1 MKESENDYKS
11 KLFLLVELVHSW
23 IQCKPKR
30 AGLGCLLAEI
40 VILNDSSRK
49 DMSVIVIYSQ
59 DDVEN
64 LQTCENK

>member
-1 MKESENDYKS
+1 MTINQNFFWWS
-11 KLFLLVELVHSW
+11 LFILGFNASLREWVGSW
-23 IQCKPKR
+23 MSS
-30 AGLGCLLAEI
+30 AEI

-64 LQTCENK
+64 LQSCENK